1 MIDLD
6 EVSGTTVSGKAGS
19 GQNATAAESESGG
32 RLNNPLGDYA
42 SYTYRITL
50 YMLGAQAYGRYVRG
64 DESAVNDAAI
74 VAQSGG
80 INDNSQQRAPN
91 IPYDLYI
98 DNLSIKTITA
108 TKENSIPANS
118 YDFTFQIFEPYGF
131 SFPTQLVK
139 TAMQFQTGNPNTK
152 DTITALAQHY
162 LLEIKFYG
170 FDIEGNPI
178 AEAQGVYSR
187 KFPIIIRKM
196 TFKLDNKISVYSL
209 NAVLVNEQIGMGV
222 RRGTVPPNLNLK
234 ADTVINAIKGEEQTT
249 GKPSQI
255 RGLFQAINEAQEEL
269 KKTGQLEFPD
279 KYEVEFTDASMG
291 SSEIVG
297 EWYLKTK
304 APLTATSNT
313 AGSNPKTAATQ
324 NSKKVDKEIRT
335 ISIQSGSSIV
345 SAIDQILSQ
354 SKYIEEA
361 VTEKPREEVQTIQKT
376 KVKVDKEEGKTIS
389 WYNITPHVIPGPWD
403 KKRNDYQ
410 YTIKYVI
417 QPYEIPYVR
426 SLYLKKA
433 PQYPGPHKRYDYWY
447 TGKNTEILS
456 YEQDYNLLYFQAA
469 ASMND
474 VKTKDS
480 PNNNAPVAPQP
491 GQNADPT
498 SKMSGAFE
506 IINSVKTFLYSPGD
520 QIKARLK
527 ILGDPDYLMT
537 ATGGAISNIT
547 KKRLGEDFSINP
559 NSGQV
564 FIEVDF
570 KEGVDYNTETGLL
583 DINESITF
591 WDYPASLKGR
601 IKGMAYMVI
610 SVVSNFNRGL
620 FTQELKTIIPPFKEP
635 SGGGGEGVSDDTG
648 RESATAAPAVENIEG
663 PALPENRLPDSSEG
677 PAFTTDTGSSFDKAP
692 YVPESPNL
700 ETTVPSF
707 NGSKRTAPVLTDPP
721 VVKRQIPTPE
731 GKQVQDDDGSY
742 DRNELQR
749 LQNRATAT
757 PPSAEAERKAAV
769 SATYQKVPKVLSPR
783 EAGGTTVSAKSFRV
797 FDPETYKKD

>member
-1 MIDLD
+1 MTDSDDIA
-6 EVSGTTVSGKAGS
+6 GTTVSGKAGTGKSASAADS
-19 GQNATAAESESGG
+19 GQGG
-32 RLNNPLGDYA
+32 ERLGNPLGDYA
-42 SYTYRITL
+42 SYTYGITL
-50 YMLGAQAYGRYVRG
+50 YMLGSQAYGRYVRG
-64 DESAVNDAAI
+64 DDGAVNDAAV
-74 VAQSGG
+74 VARSGG
-80 INDNSQQRAPN
+80 INSESQQRSPN

-108 TKENSIPANS
+108 TKENSIPSNS

-187 KFPIIIRKM
+187 KFPIMIRKM
-196 TFKLDNKISVYSL
+196 TFKLDNKVSIYNI

-234 ADTVINAIKGEEQTT
+234 ADTVINAIKGEEQST

-255 RGLFQAINEAQEEL
+255 RGLFQAINEEQEKA
-269 KKTGQLEFPD
+269 KKAGQLEFPD
-279 KYEVEFTDASMG
+279 KYEVEFTDSSMG
-291 SSEIVG
+291 ESEIVG

-304 APLTATSNT
+304 SPLTATTNT

-361 VTEKPREEVQTIQKT
+361 VTERPREEVQSIQKT

-389 WYNITPHVIPGPWD
+389 WYNITPHVTPGQWD

-426 SLYLKKA
+426 SLYIKKA

-474 VKTKDS
+474 VPTKDS
-480 PNNNAPVAPQP
+480 PNNNAPVSSQP

-498 SKMSGAFE
+498 SKLSGAFE

-537 ATGGAISNIT
+537 ATGGAVSNIT

-570 KEGVDYNTETGLL
+570 KEGIDYNTETGLL

-591 WDYPASLKGR
+591 WDYPASLKGK

-610 SVVSNFNRGL
+610 SVVSTFNKGL

-635 SGGGGEGVSDDTG
+635 SGGEGQGEDTG
-648 RESATAAPAVENIEG
+648 RESETAAPSVENVEG
-663 PALPENRLPDSSEG
+663 PALPDSRVPDSSAG
-677 PAFTTDTGSSFDKAP
+677 PVFDDNSGSFDPAP
-692 YVPESPNL
+692 YKAEAPELAP
-700 ETTVPSF
+700 TVPSR
-707 NGSKRTAPVLTDPP
+707 NGTKETAPVLTDPP
-721 VVKRQIPTPE
+721 VVNRQVPAAQ
-731 GKQVQDDDGSY
+731 GRQVQDDDGSY
-742 DRNELQR
+742 DRKEMQR

-757 PPSAEAERKAAV
+757 PPSAEVERKAAV
-769 SATYQKVPKVLSPR
+769 AATYQKVPKNLKLR
-783 EAGGTTVSAKSFRV
+783 EAGGTTVSPRSFRV

>member
-6 EVSGTTVSGKAGS
+6 DVSGTTVSGKAGS
-19 GQNATAAESESGG
+19 GQNATAAGAEGGG
-32 RLNNPLGDYA
+32 RLDNPLGDYA

-64 DESAVNDAAI
+64 DDSVVNDAAI

-80 INDNSQQRAPN
+80 INENSQQRAPN

-108 TKENSIPANS
+108 TKENAIPANS
-118 YDFTFQIFEPYGF
+118 YDFNFQIFEPYGF

-139 TAMQFQTGNPNTK
+139 TAMQFQSGNPNAK
-152 DTITALAQHY
+152 DTISALTQQY
-162 LLEIKFYG
+162 LIEIKFYG

-187 KFPIIIRKM
+187 KFPVVFRKM
-196 TFKLDNKISVYSL
+196 TFKLDNKVSVYNI

-234 ADTVINAIKGEEQTT
+234 ADTVINAIKGEEQTS

-269 KKTGQLEFPD
+269 KKAGQLEFPD
-279 KYEVEFTDASMG
+279 KYEVEFSEASMG

-361 VTEKPREEVQTIQKT
+361 VTERPREEVQSIQSK

-389 WYNITPHVIPGPWD
+389 WYNITPHVTPGQWD

-447 TGKNTEILS
+447 TGKNTEIIS
-456 YEQDYNLLYFQAA
+456 YEQDYNLLYFQTA
-469 ASMND
+469 ASMSD

-480 PNNNAPVAPQP
+480 PNNNAPVSSQP

-537 ATGGAISNIT
+537 ATGGAVSNIV
-547 KKRLGEDFSINP
+547 KKRLGDDFSINP

-570 KEGVDYNTETGLL
+570 KEGIDYNTETGLL

-591 WDYPASLKGR
+591 WDYPASLKGK

-620 FTQELKTIIPPFKEP
+620 FTQDLKTIIPPFKEP
-635 SGGGGEGVSDDTG
+635 SGGEGGGDDTG
-648 RESATAAPAVENIEG
+648 RESETTAPSVENVEG
-663 PALPENRLPDSSEG
+663 PVLPENRLPDSSEG
-677 PAFTTDTGSSFDKAP
+677 PSFDTDTGSAFDKSPYTPDAP
-692 YVPESPNL
+692 EL
-700 ETTVPSF
+700 ATTVPST

-721 VVKRQIPTPE
+721 VVKRQIPTPQ

-742 DRNELQR
+742 DRNEMQR
-749 LQNRATAT
+749 LQNRTIAT

-769 SATYQKVPKVLSPR
+769 AATYQKVPKGLNLR
-783 EAGGTTVSAKSFRV
+783 EAGGTTVSPRSFRV